1 MKKQILK
8 AIVNDMRLAGI
19 FDIPANIAMEHDK
32 IDSCELLNKLFDSN
46 NSDVTSAILNT
57 ENFNESNIANEM
69 NELFAN
75 FGSGKAPDLSAIE
88 TIRTAEAPKTQT
100 KVKKQIIDPRNTP
113 KTTID
118 KDFAFEPSKKETPAK
133 KIVNF
138 IEQDYIE
145 VKSVANSKFVIL
157 LPYKNE
163 EELKNYADFTLLENI
178 LKTVNSSYAQN
189 SIVFI
194 DDSFKKATHGDAK
207 LIQLLAYELENA
219 LKLENSKFI
228 LCFGGDCLS
237 LVSPEEMTI
246 RQAAEK
252 IINIKEDKK
261 LLANYSLSAMLNTPK
276 YKSSMWAN
284 LLLINKL

>member
-8 AIVNDMRLAGI
+8 AIVNDMHLAGI

-32 IDSCELLNKLFDSN
+32 IDSCELLKKIFDTN
-46 NSDVTSAILNT
+46 NDVVTSAILKT
-57 ENFNESNIANEM
+57 ENFNEHNIANEM

-100 KVKKQIIDPRNTP
+100 KVKTQIIDPRNTP
-113 KTTID
+113 KTTIT
-118 KDFAFEPSKKETPAK
+118 KDFAFEPSTKEAMVKKVIDFVAK
-133 KIVNF
+133 
-138 IEQDYIE
+138 DYIE
-145 VKSVANSKFVIL
+145 VKSVANSKFVII

-163 EELKNYADFTLLENI
+163 EELKNYSDFILLENI
-178 LKTVNSSYAQN
+178 LKTVDSSYAQN
-189 SIVFI
+189 SIIFI
-194 DDSFKKATHGDAK
+194 DDSFKKATQGDAK
-207 LIQLLAYELENA
+207 LIQELASQLENA
-219 LKLENSKFI
+219 LKLENNKFI

-237 LVSPEEMTI
+237 LVSPKEITI
-246 RQAAEK
+246 RQATEQ